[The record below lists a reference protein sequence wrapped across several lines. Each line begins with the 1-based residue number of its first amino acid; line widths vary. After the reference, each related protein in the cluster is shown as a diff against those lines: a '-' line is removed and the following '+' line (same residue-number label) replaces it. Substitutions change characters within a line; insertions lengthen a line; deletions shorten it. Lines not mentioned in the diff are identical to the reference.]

1 MWLQVSHDRFSF
13 SLHSV
18 VLFHGEHV
26 KCDTATWATTAS
38 SHLGPSPWALVFD
51 LSVCTSF
58 FFFLHL
64 VFAQWCVATGAKVGE
79 ELCRSCMFHS
89 KFFVPKPQTSHAL
102 LLVISHAQSLV
113 TSPQATIIIGLHFSP
128 HPLSFYSKAQVWR
141 CMQVSRGREQGSS
154 WSAVFKTS
162 KSIHQSWNVIPE

>member
-1 MWLQVSHDRFSF
+1 
-13 SLHSV
+13 
-18 VLFHGEHV
+18 
-26 KCDTATWATTAS
+26 
-38 SHLGPSPWALVFD
+38 
-51 LSVCTSF
+51 
-58 FFFLHL
+58 
-64 VFAQWCVATGAKVGE
+64 
-79 ELCRSCMFHS
+79 
-89 KFFVPKPQTSHAL
+89 L

-128 HPLSFYSKAQVWR
+128 HPLSFYSKAQVWT